1 MNFVLNYN
9 RNITVKREKKSVFLN
24 ELKFSVTDKRI
35 FQTFLNVLNLKLI
48 FHRFPKQSR
57 THMYILCLAKLSI
70 DIFNITCTSQYFMR
84 LKKT

>member
-9 RNITVKREKKSVFLN
+9 RNIKREKKSVFLN

-57 THMYILCLAKLSI
+57 THMYLMFS
-70 DIFNITCTSQYFMR
+70 
-84 LKKT
+84 